1 MLTQKEDTILRLALL
16 LHDCAKPMDKY
27 IDSDGIAHF
36 VGHDYDGAILADKIL
51 RRLKFDNETIR
62 AVTHLVRMHDTR
74 YGELGRSVKART
86 IRRALNRIEP
96 QYFNLLTLL
105 QEADLHAQNPAL
117 MAEKLSQLHQARK
130 KAEEILAAGECISLK
145 ELALN
150 GSDLIKAGI
159 KPGPDIGAWLDRL
172 LNYVIEYPE
181 KNNRE
186 ELLFMLNTWREEP
199 PQKKDLQSFR

>member
-1 MLTQKEDTILRLALL
+1 
-16 LHDCAKPMDKY
+16 MDKY

-117 MAEKLSQLHQARK
+117 MTEKLSQLHQARK